1 MSTATPPPPAGAT
14 VRPFR
19 RPQHDIGRL
28 IVTPGGK
35 GLIPGVEIEPAML
48 FPDDRGFFAELFRF
62 GQPGIARDFT
72 EPIQVSAALSH
83 PATIKAVH
91 FHRRQTDLWAP
102 VAGMLQVALFDLRP
116 ESPGYGQ
123 VNTLYIGDWRPWK
136 LRIPPGV
143 GHGYKV
149 IGANAAQLVY
159 ATNRFYD
166 PEDEGRLPYN
176 DPGLNYNWEC
186 QYK

>member
-1 MSTATPPPPAGAT
+1 MSSPTAMSARPAIA
-14 VRPFR
+14 PFR
-19 RPQHDIGRL
+19 RAEHDIGRV
-28 IVTPGGK
+28 IVKLEGE
-35 GLIPGVEIEPAML
+35 GLIAGVEIEPATL

-72 EPIQVSAALSH
+72 APVQVSTALSH
-83 PATIKAVH
+83 PGTIKAVH
-91 FHRRQTDLWAP
+91 FHRYQTDLWAP

-116 ESPGYGQ
+116 DAATHGQ

-149 IGANAAQLVY
+149 IGASAAQLVY

-166 PEDEGRLPYN
+166 PADEGRIPYN
-176 DPGLNYNWEC
+176 DPGINYDWEY

>member
-1 MSTATPPPPAGAT
+1 MSVPAAMPELPAI
-14 VRPFR
+14 VPFR
-19 RPQHDIGRL
+19 RPRRDIGRV
-28 IVTPGGK
+28 IVKSGED
-35 GLIPGVEIEPAML
+35 GLIAGVEVEPATL
-48 FPDDRGFFAELFRF
+48 YPDDRGCFAELFRF

-72 EPIQVSAALSH
+72 APIQVSTALSH
-83 PATIKAVH
+83 PGAIKAVH
-91 FHRRQTDLWAP
+91 FHRHQTDLWAP

-116 ESPGYGQ
+116 EAATHGQ
-123 VNTLYIGDWRPWK
+123 VNTLYIGEWRPWK

-149 IGANAAQLVY
+149 IGRAAAQLVY

-166 PEDEGRLPYN
+166 PTDEGRIAYN
-176 DPGLNYNWEC
+176 DPGLNYDWEY

>member
-1 MSTATPPPPAGAT
+1 MMTASSPSPSPAA
-14 VRPFR
+14 VAPFR
-19 RPQHDIGRL
+19 RPVPDIGQV
-28 IVTPGGK
+28 IVKPNAE
-35 GLIPGVEIEPAML
+35 GLIAGVEIEPATW

-72 EPIQVSAALSH
+72 SPVQVSTARSH
-83 PATIKAVH
+83 PGTIKAVH
-91 FHRRQTDLWAP
+91 FHRQQTDLWAT

-116 ESPGYGQ
+116 GAATYGR
-123 VNTLYIGDWRPWK
+123 VNTLYVGDWRPWK

-149 IGANAAQLVY
+149 IGASAAQLVY
-159 ATNRFYD
+159 ATDRFYD
-166 PEDEGRLPYN
+166 PADEGRIPYN
-176 DPGLNYNWEC
+176 DPGLNYDWEY